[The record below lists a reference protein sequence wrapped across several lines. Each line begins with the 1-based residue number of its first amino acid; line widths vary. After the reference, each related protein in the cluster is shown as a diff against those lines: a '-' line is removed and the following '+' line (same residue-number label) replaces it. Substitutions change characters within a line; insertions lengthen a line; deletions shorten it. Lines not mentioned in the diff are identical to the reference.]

1 MALNIRNNHTIE
13 LLCKMGPSTSEYS
26 GWIHIKRNKVHMHSI
41 SVELR
46 SGMVLHKQLMEGM
59 TLNQISIQILS
70 GFDRINNCLG
80 TLGWIRLPVL
90 GEEKFTL
97 HYSNPDDFQQSRSAG
112 DLRPIE
118 INSNQ
123 SPAEFCVYGFEAGS
137 FRRHI
142 RLCDIHGD
150 VIEDIL
156 LLLDIDPVR
165 ISRSF
170 DITLGGIPS
179 TRKIE
184 VANPYSE
191 EKTFYLHTRNV
202 FNRTEFNV
210 DGPLA
215 E

>member
-1 MALNIRNNHTIE
+1 M
-13 LLCKMGPSTSEYS
+13 
-26 GWIHIKRNKVHMHSI
+26 
-41 SVELR
+41 
-46 SGMVLHKQLMEGM
+46 
-59 TLNQISIQILS
+59 
-70 GFDRINNCLG
+70 
-80 TLGWIRLPVL
+80 
-90 GEEKFTL
+90 

-142 RLCDIHGD
+142 RLCDINGD

-191 EKTFYLHTRNV
+191 ERTFYLHTRKV
-202 FNRTEFNV
+202 FKIIAINV
-210 DGPLA
+210 DGPYRPIDRLTESRHRFGLLA
-215 E
+215 TTLAGDSIFGTVYFN

>member
-1 MALNIRNNHTIE
+1 M
-13 LLCKMGPSTSEYS
+13 
-26 GWIHIKRNKVHMHSI
+26 
-41 SVELR
+41 
-46 SGMVLHKQLMEGM
+46 
-59 TLNQISIQILS
+59 
-70 GFDRINNCLG
+70 
-80 TLGWIRLPVL
+80 PVL

-191 EKTFYLHTRNV
+191 ERTFYLHTRNV
-202 FNRTEFNV
+202 FKRIESKV
-210 DGPLA
+210 DGPNRPNEKMYMWMVSKIQSLTIHFLQMTDQFGFTPNSA
-215 E
+215 GRLIFETVYFGTVLIHTV

>member
-1 MALNIRNNHTIE
+1 
-13 LLCKMGPSTSEYS
+13 MGPSTSEYS
-26 GWIHIKRNKVHMHSI
+26 GWIHIKRNKVHIHSI

-46 SGMVLHKQLMEGM
+46 SGLVLHKQLMEG
-59 TLNQISIQILS
+59 SVILVRVRS
-70 GFDRINNCLG
+70 WPRTIFLSRIILG

-191 EKTFYLHTRNV
+191 ERTFYLHTRKS
-202 FNRTEFNV
+202 F
-210 DGPLA
+210 
-215 E
+215 

>member
-1 MALNIRNNHTIE
+1 MAFFRFSSNKTSHTVGQSHTVMYE
-13 LLCKMGPSTSEYS
+13 SY
-26 GWIHIKRNKVHMHSI
+26 
-41 SVELR
+41 
-46 SGMVLHKQLMEGM
+46 GM
-59 TLNQISIQILS
+59 THALREATQLASSKHRNGSKY
-70 GFDRINNCLG
+70 CLG

-90 GEEKFTL
+90 GEEKFSL

-142 RLCDIHGD
+142 RLCDINGD

-156 LLLDIDPVR
+156 LLLDIDSVR
-165 ISRSF
+165 ISGSF

-184 VANPYSE
+184 VANPYSDE
-191 EKTFYLHTRNV
+191 RTFYLHTSNV
-202 FNRTEFNV
+202 FKRIESQE
-210 DGPLA
+210 DGPLSQKSTVLCVKSGRSFINRPN

>member
-1 MALNIRNNHTIE
+1 MF
-13 LLCKMGPSTSEYS
+13 
-26 GWIHIKRNKVHMHSI
+26 
-41 SVELR
+41 
-46 SGMVLHKQLMEGM
+46 
-59 TLNQISIQILS
+59 QIWHY
-70 GFDRINNCLG
+70 CLG

-142 RLCDIHGD
+142 RLCDIHED

-191 EKTFYLHTRNV
+191 ERTFYLHTRNI
-202 FNRTEFNV
+202 FNRAKSNV
-210 DGPLA
+210 DERSVRLYDMFRLMVNFRTVYFRTIYPYGMTHTKA
-215 E
+215 YADGY

>member
-1 MALNIRNNHTIE
+1 MPKVFTCLGLE
-13 LLCKMGPSTSEYS
+13 SYDM
-26 GWIHIKRNKVHMHSI
+26 IHI
-41 SVELR
+41 LF
-46 SGMVLHKQLMEGM
+46 
-59 TLNQISIQILS
+59 QILS
-70 GFDRINNCLG
+70 GHPRIYNFSG

-90 GEEKFTL
+90 GEEKFTI

-191 EKTFYLHTRNV
+191 ERTFYLHTRNI
-202 FNRTEFNV
+202 FNRAKSNV
-210 DGPLA
+210 DGPSA
-215 E
+215 ERILLQMSDQLSFMPCSV

>member
-1 MALNIRNNHTIE
+1 
-13 LLCKMGPSTSEYS
+13 
-26 GWIHIKRNKVHMHSI
+26 
-41 SVELR
+41 
-46 SGMVLHKQLMEGM
+46 M
-59 TLNQISIQILS
+59 TQIM
-70 GFDRINNCLG
+70 FRIWPYYCLG

-191 EKTFYLHTRNV
+191 ERTFYLHTRNV
-202 FNRTEFNV
+202 FKRTESKV
-210 DGPLA
+210 DSPLA
-215 E
+215 EGTTHFRKMTEFGFMPSSVGRSIFWTVYFGTIYQYGKAR

>member
-26 GWIHIKRNKVHMHSI
+26 GWIHIKRNKVHIHSI

-46 SGMVLHKQLMEGM
+46 SGLVLHKQLMEGM
-59 TLNQISIQILS
+59 TVRVRFSVCAYFFQV
-70 GFDRINNCLG
+70 FNCERLG

-123 SPAEFCVYGFEAGS
+123 PAEFCVYGFEAGS

-142 RLCDIHGD
+142 RPGSQKPPRFAQTGD
-150 VIEDIL
+150 PSSDFGSWNPVSDCVIFMEM
-156 LLLDIDPVR
+156 
-165 ISRSF
+165 
-170 DITLGGIPS
+170 
-179 TRKIE
+179 
-184 VANPYSE
+184 
-191 EKTFYLHTRNV
+191 
-202 FNRTEFNV
+202 
-210 DGPLA
+210 
-215 E
+215 

>member
-1 MALNIRNNHTIE
+1 MPKIYTCLALE
-13 LLCKMGPSTSEYS
+13 SYDM
-26 GWIHIKRNKVHMHSI
+26 IHI
-41 SVELR
+41 LF
-46 SGMVLHKQLMEGM
+46 
-59 TLNQISIQILS
+59 QILS
-70 GFDRINNCLG
+70 GYARINNFSG

-118 INSNQ
+118 INSNR

-191 EKTFYLHTRNV
+191 ERTFYLHTRNV
-202 FNRTEFNV
+202 SKR
-210 DGPLA
+210 A
-215 E
+215 

>member
-1 MALNIRNNHTIE
+1 MNILDGFILKE
-13 LLCKMGPSTSEYS
+13 
-26 GWIHIKRNKVHMHSI
+26 IKFIFIQFQSSYDRDLYFTNSSWKV
-41 SVELR
+41 R
-46 SGMVLHKQLMEGM
+46 WFW
-59 TLNQISIQILS
+59 S
-70 GFDRINNCLG
+70 GFDNGPEQFLSRILG

-191 EKTFYLHTRNV
+191 ERTFYLHTRKS
-202 FNRTEFNV
+202 F
-210 DGPLA
+210 
-215 E
+215 

>member
-1 MALNIRNNHTIE
+1 M
-13 LLCKMGPSTSEYS
+13 
-26 GWIHIKRNKVHMHSI
+26 
-41 SVELR
+41 
-46 SGMVLHKQLMEGM
+46 
-59 TLNQISIQILS
+59 
-70 GFDRINNCLG
+70 
-80 TLGWIRLPVL
+80 
-90 GEEKFTL
+90 

-142 RLCDIHGD
+142 RLCDINGD

-191 EKTFYLHTRNV
+191 ERTFYLHTRKV
-202 FNRTEFNV
+202 FKRIAINV
-210 DGPLA
+210 DLSSDRPINRIKTSVWLFTDNSCRKVHFRGRLL
-215 E
+215 